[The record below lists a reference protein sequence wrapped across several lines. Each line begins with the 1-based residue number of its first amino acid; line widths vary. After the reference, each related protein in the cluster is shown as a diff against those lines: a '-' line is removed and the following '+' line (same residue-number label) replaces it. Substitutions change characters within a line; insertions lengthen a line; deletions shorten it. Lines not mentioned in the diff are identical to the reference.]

1 MCAVERLRASV
12 WFNLCMSAITLRDAD
27 RSEIQK
33 CLTIVRRSGLG
44 NLSVELDD
52 LPHTVAGVNQMA
64 IDNGVALVAV
74 ADGRVVG
81 VSWARNRF
89 SGRGRLGE
97 SVWCWETLAVHTD
110 RRNQGIGSALSRLTL
125 ERAASAGVELVYGV
139 CAPSVVAYHERSGL
153 RAAPLGHSLIVTTP
167 SPMVAPLAADDTNC
181 FVYAFVVDSPTVKVD
196 VVKATRA
203 ELERAFGQAAE
214 PRR

>member
-1 MCAVERLRASV
+1 M
-12 WFNLCMSAITLRDAD
+12 RDAG
-27 RSEIQK
+27 RSEIQQ

-52 LPHTVAGVNQMA
+52 LVHTVAGVHPAA

-81 VSWARNRF
+81 MSWARNRF

-97 SVWCWETLAVHTD
+97 PVWCWETLAVRTD
-110 RRNQGIGSALSRLTL
+110 RRDQGIGSALSRLTL

-139 CAPSVVAYHERSGL
+139 CTPAVAVYHERSGL
-153 RAAPLGHSLIVTTP
+153 LATPLGHSLIVKTP
-167 SPMVAPLAADDTNC
+167 SPMVAPLTADAINC
-181 FVYAFVVDSPTVKVD
+181 FVYAFVVDSPTVKIAVA
-196 VVKATRA
+196 KGAKA